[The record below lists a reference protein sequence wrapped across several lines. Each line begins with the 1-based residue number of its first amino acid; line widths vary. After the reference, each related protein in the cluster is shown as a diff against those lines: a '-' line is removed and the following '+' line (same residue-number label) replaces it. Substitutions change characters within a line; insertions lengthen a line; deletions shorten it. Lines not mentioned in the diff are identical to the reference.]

1 MCTQKAN
8 YDGKQAH
15 VALYSSLSKNSDA
28 IIPCAQDMDMPCM
41 LSAQSPAL
49 LAAAASSAIISRLTL
64 LRVADISRS
73 LYC

>member
-15 VALYSSLSKNSDA
+15 MTSLSKNSDA